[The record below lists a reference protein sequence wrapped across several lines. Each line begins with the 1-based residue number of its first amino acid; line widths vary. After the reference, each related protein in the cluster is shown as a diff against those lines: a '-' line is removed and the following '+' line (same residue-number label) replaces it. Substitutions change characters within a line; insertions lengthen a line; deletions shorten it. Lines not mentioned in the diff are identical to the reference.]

1 MIGTFLGACIIGVLN
16 NGLLIVGLDDN
27 ARQIV
32 TGFIIV
38 FAVVLDTYRA
48 KLAMTQKEV

>member
-1 MIGTFLGACIIGVLN
+1 MTGVQTWLFRS
-16 NGLLIVGLDDN
+16 LLIVGLDDN

-38 FAVVLDTYRA
+38 FAVVLDTYRE
-48 KLAMTQKEV
+48 KLAIAQKEV